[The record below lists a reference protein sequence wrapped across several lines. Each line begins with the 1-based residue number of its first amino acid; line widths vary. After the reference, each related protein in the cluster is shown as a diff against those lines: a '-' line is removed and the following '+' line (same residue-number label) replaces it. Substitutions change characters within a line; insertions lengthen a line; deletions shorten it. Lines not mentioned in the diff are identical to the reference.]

1 MIYDYLQSLANFI
14 EVERITLLGFQQS
27 INNSICKII
36 QNKLKSHNT
45 NCISDGPIVYKGEE
59 LIPFDQYQEHK
70 EFLIYNLML
79 HCMRIIFQ
87 LKLINKSMNLRE
99 EDRLQ
104 TAKKAQSSGGDSK
117 GIAMDLFQINQNLK
131 NDSGIDVDIIEGYFL
146 DSIKSVFIAANE
158 YLSKVPQG
166 EPQYRKNDTDH
177 LDHRTLVRDDEIF
190 IDDLL
195 SSDEDEPVIEEP
207 EKEVPNLQSERDS
220 KQVSSFKNGSVMQ
233 FGAANYIKG
242 LRDPKSSRG

>member
-1 MIYDYLQSLANFI
+1 M
-14 EVERITLLGFQQS
+14 
-27 INNSICKII
+27 
-36 QNKLKSHNT
+36 
-45 NCISDGPIVYKGEE
+45 
-59 LIPFDQYQEHK
+59 
-70 EFLIYNLML
+70 
-79 HCMRIIFQ
+79 
-87 LKLINKSMNLRE
+87 
-99 EDRLQ
+99 
-104 TAKKAQSSGGDSK
+104 
-117 GIAMDLFQINQNLK
+117 K

-207 EKEVPNLQSERDS
+207 EKEVPNL
-220 KQVSSFKNGSVMQ
+220 
-233 FGAANYIKG
+233 
-242 LRDPKSSRG
+242 